1 MKEKMQMKDINL
13 NEILLSYAVNE
24 VRKRITGKSP
34 EEVLAFAVRLVDEAL
49 RKEIALR
56 REVAMLVRNTGDKE
70 QFRRLINVLEWLNV
84 DSTEE
89 KEDLDRWADGQL

>member
-13 NEILLSYAVNE
+13 NEFLLSCAVNE
-24 VRKRITGKSP
+24 VGKRTTGKSP
-34 EEVLAFAVRLVDEAL
+34 EEVFAFAVRLVDEAL

-56 REVAMLVRNTGDKE
+56 REVAMLVRNTDDKE